1 MWLGSK
7 VGTLRLFIVK
17 ALELAD
23 EEDGEGAAVVVLV
36 AVAATTVREAAAPAA
51 TPNVAPGVCELPPPD
66 RDDMTWPFWMSPAC
80 FCAFSAS
87 WRVRSWPSGERLG
100 LLITGPTFGEPS

>member
-17 ALELAD
+17 ALELAG
-23 EEDGEGAAVVVLV
+23 EEDGEGAAVVVLA

-51 TPNVAPGVCELPPPD
+51 TPNVAPGVCGLPPPD
-66 RDDMTWPFWMSPAC
+66 RDDITWHFWMSPAC
-80 FCAFSAS
+80 FCAFCAS
-87 WRVRSWPSGERLG
+87 VRVTSWPAREIL
-100 LLITGPTFGEPS
+100 